1 MSRLSLHNPAKF
13 AENFLFTIFCL
24 TISVFGMN
32 NVRQTM
38 GWGF

>member
-24 TISVFGMN
+24 TISVFGIN
-32 NVRQTM
+32 DVSQTM
-38 GWGF
+38 GRGF